1 MKIIC
6 IGHNYNSLIDE
17 LGGEKP
23 TEPIFF
29 TKPDSAYLKKGQPF
43 YYPDFT
49 TNLHCEAEIV
59 VKINRVGKNIQPK
72 FASRYYNQIGVGIDF
87 TAHDLHEKCVKEGR
101 PWEIAKS
108 FDGAAPIG
116 DFYNVDELGD
126 IENIKIRLDKNG
138 NTVQNG
144 SLSDQI
150 FSIDEII
157 SYVSRYFTLKIG
169 DLIFTGTPAGVG
181 SVKIGDKLS
190 LYLNDKKSLDLQI
203 R

>member
-6 IGHNYNSLIDE
+6 IGQNYNSLINE
-17 LGGEKP
+17 LGVEKP
-23 TEPIFF
+23 VEPVFF

-49 TNLHCEAEIV
+49 KDLYCEAEIV

-87 TAHDLHEKCVKEGR
+87 TAHDLLTTCIKEGR

-108 FDGAAPIG
+108 FDGSAPIG
-116 DFYNVDELGD
+116 DFYNIDELGD
-126 IENIKIRLDKNG
+126 LNDIKIRLDKNE
-138 NTVQNG
+138 NTVQEG
-144 SLSDQI
+144 ILSDQI
-150 FSIDEII
+150 FSIDQII

-169 DLIFTGTPAGVG
+169 DLIYTGTPAGIG
-181 SVKIGDKLS
+181 SVKIGDMLS
-190 LYLNDKKSLDLQI
+190 LYLNNKKSLDLQI